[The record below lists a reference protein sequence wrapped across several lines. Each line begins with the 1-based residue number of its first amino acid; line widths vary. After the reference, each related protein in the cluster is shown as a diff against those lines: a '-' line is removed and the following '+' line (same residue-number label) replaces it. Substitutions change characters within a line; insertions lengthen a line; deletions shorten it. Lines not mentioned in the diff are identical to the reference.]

1 MEQRT
6 FDIKKVRGC
15 MLGLAIGDALGMP
28 VETASRKKILA
39 ATNGQGITGFTNI
52 PMLTTIEDNR
62 RLKIGDT
69 TDDTQLAFVV
79 AKSLIRKRGFDLFD
93 MAQEHVEALRATTF
107 GWGGTTRDAIHE
119 IEVLFDSVGAEG
131 QNPHATSGN
140 FTSLGT
146 GVAMKIAPLALFT
159 FLRNVD
165 EEMTWD
171 YVYALGRMT
180 HGHPQASLAAYAV
193 LRMIHWSLVQQN
205 VERMHLSSF
214 KSWGPRIAL
223 NEMLQSHSAMNESL
237 LLKEAGIETSES
249 FVHKL
254 QLLEESFYVK
264 PLMFGDPTDPL
275 PLLNLTG
282 TGFSVMQA
290 VPLAIGIAMRHPY
303 DFRAAV
309 CEAVNMGGDTDTIAS
324 MVGAIVGACVGEN
337 GIPQEFKEACHSS
350 TEALGLANELF
361 LASKFNSN
369 D

>member
-6 FDIKKVRGC
+6 FDIKKFRGC

-39 ATNGQGITGFTNI
+39 ATNGRGITGFADV
-52 PMLTTIEDNR
+52 PRLTTIEDNC
-62 RLKIGDT
+62 RLNIGDT
-69 TDDTQLAFVV
+69 SDDTQLAFVV
-79 AKSLIRKRGFDLFD
+79 AQSLVRKRGFSLYD
-93 MAQEHVEALRATTF
+93 MAVEHVQALRATTF
-107 GWGGTTRDAIHE
+107 GWGGTTRDAIR
-119 IEVLFDSVGAEG
+119 EVEQWFHKQGVAGRDPCTPSTNVE
-131 QNPHATSGN
+131 
-140 FTSLGT
+140 SLGT

-159 FLRNVD
+159 FRRNVD
-165 EEMTWD
+165 EELIWD
-171 YVYALGRMT
+171 HVYALGKLT
-180 HGHPQASLAAYAV
+180 HGHPQASLAAYAI

-205 VERMHLSSF
+205 VERSNMRSL

-223 NEMLQSHSAMNESL
+223 NEMLQVHSAKNESL
-237 LLKEAGIETSES
+237 LLKEAGVETSES

-254 QLLEESFYVK
+254 QVLEESFYEK
-264 PLMFGDPTDPL
+264 PLMFGDPNDPL
-275 PLLNLTG
+275 PLLDLTG

-324 MVGAIVGACVGEN
+324 MVGAIVGACVGED

-350 TEALGLANELF
+350 VEALALADELF
-361 LASKFNSN
+361 FASRFNS
-369 D
+369 DD

>member
-1 MEQRT
+1 MERRT
-6 FDIKKVRGC
+6 FESKKFRGC

-39 ATNGQGITGFTNI
+39 ATNGMGVTGFSDV
-52 PMLTTIEDNR
+52 PRLTTIEDNR

-69 TDDTQLAFVV
+69 SDDTQLAFVV
-79 AKSLIRKRGFDLFD
+79 AQSLVRKRGFDLYD
-93 MAQEHVEALRATTF
+93 MAVEHLHALQETTF
-107 GWGGTTRDAIHE
+107 GWGGTTRDAIRE
-119 IEVLFDSVGAEG
+119 IEQWFCKQGGAGRDPNTPSMNIE
-131 QNPHATSGN
+131 
-140 FTSLGT
+140 SLGT

-159 FLRNVD
+159 FRRNVD

-171 YVYALGRMT
+171 HVYALGRLT
-180 HGHPQASLAAYAV
+180 HGHPQASLAAYAI
-193 LRMIHWSLVQQN
+193 LRMIHWSLLQQN
-205 VERMHLSSF
+205 VKHAQSAAF

-223 NEMLQSHSAMNESL
+223 NEILQEHAFVKESTL
-237 LLKEAGIETSES
+237 LTQARIHGAES
-249 FVHKL
+249 FMRRL
-254 QLLEESFYVK
+254 QLLEQAFYSN
-264 PLMFGDPTDPL
+264 PLAMGDPEDPT
-275 PLLNLTG
+275 PLLKLTG

-324 MVGAIVGACVGEN
+324 MVGAIVGACVGED

-350 TEALGLANELF
+350 AQALTLADELF
-361 LASKFNSN
+361 FAAKFQN